1 MQKFIDDNIA
11 EINRIKTV
19 FPEVKTL
26 LADKELTYKLNLYP
40 LLERYTFSKDDNLRA
55 SDIEAKKSEEFHKA
69 LDKNE

>member
-40 LLERYTFSKDDNLRA
+40 LLERYTFSNNDFK
-55 SDIEAKKSEEFHKA
+55 
-69 LDKNE
+69 